1 MASTDTAAAIN
12 KLTEAVKALAQ
23 ATGAGIPEPKEADAG
38 MVLMVGSDGKWKLAA
53 VPTELPTVEAT
64 DEGKVLTVDNEGKWG
79 AADVPKELPTVS
91 GDTDDGKVLT
101 VQEDG
106 TWAAEALPAGE

>member
-38 MVLMVGSDGKWKLAA
+38 
-53 VPTELPTVEAT
+53 
-64 DEGKVLTVDNEGKWG
+64 
-79 AADVPKELPTVS
+79 
-91 GDTDDGKVLT
+91 KVLT